1 MEFVSI
7 DTWTLI
13 FTWANLLI
21 LFLILKKILF
31 KPVLNILE
39 QRDKE
44 VNEMYEKA
52 EEAQKSAQA
61 KETEYAQKLADAKN
75 EAIRIVSEASKT
87 AAIRGEE
94 IVSDAQ
100 NKASAM
106 ITKAEKEIERE
117 KAAAVNEVKSDITS
131 IAVSI
136 AEKVIEKD
144 LNEKDYERL
153 VEEFLSSG
161 EAK

>member
-13 FTWANLLI
+13 FTWVNLFI

-44 VNEMYEKA
+44 VSEMYEKA
-52 EEAQKSAQA
+52 ETAQKSA
-61 KETEYAQKLADAKN
+61 ESMESEYTQKLAEAKD
-75 EAIRIVSEASKT
+75 EASRIVSEATKT
-87 AAIRGEE
+87 ATLRGEE
-94 IVSDAQ
+94 ILSDAQ
-100 NKASAM
+100 TKASAM

-117 KAAAVNEVKSDITS
+117 KASAVDEVKSDITS

-153 VEEFLSSG
+153 VEEFLNSG